1 MNILSAI
8 TSIFKPAAEL
18 IDELHTSEEEKL
30 QAKTRLTELYIGFIG
45 KALDYETK
53 MAESRAKIIEAE
65 AKSENKLTSSW
76 RPITMYTFLAM
87 LVSWWFGVIDTPV
100 NASEDVLIEIFGML
114 KIGIG
119 GYIGSRGVEKVVP
132 KAIAAF
138 KERDAT

>member
-18 IDELHTSEEEKL
+18 VDELHTSEEEKL
-30 QAKTRLTELYIGFIG
+30 SAKARLTELYITFIG

-53 MAESRAKIIEAE
+53 MAEARTAVIVAE
-65 AKSENKLTSSW
+65 AKSDNKLTSSW
-76 RPITMYTFLAM
+76 RPVTMYTFLIM
-87 LVSWWFGVIDTPV
+87 LVSWWFGWVDTPV

-132 KAIAAF
+132 SALKAF
-138 KERDAT
+138 KKREET